1 MCRSVEARD
10 DNVLW
15 EVGVEDF
22 FVCSSY
28 DSEIRMNKNAIKIN
42 NL

>member
-22 FVCSSY
+22 FVCSS
-28 DSEIRMNKNAIKIN
+28 EIRMNKNAIKIN